1 MALTPASWRVFRRR
15 YLVAL
20 PSALLI
26 MGTAIVGLNLKVGS
40 TLDSVP
46 KIGGLTFPDG
56 PAEGGNYLIIGSD
69 SRAFVENAT
78 QEQAFGSKAKE
89 SGQRADV
96 MMVLHIDPTQ
106 KTNLLVSFPR
116 DLLVEIPGRGRD
128 LINAAFND
136 GPQQVINVMKSD
148 FDISVNHYV
157 QVNFQAFIGVVDAVG
172 KIPVY
177 FDGPARDAYSGL
189 SIGFAGCTQLDG
201 NNALAYVRAR
211 HLQIQDPQTKQW
223 TDASRRG
230 DLDRISRQQDFI
242 RELAAKASAKA
253 GQNPLAAIDIAN
265 AVVPKLTVD
274 QQLGTDDI
282 LRLVKTFRNVDPA
295 QPGALEM
302 VTLPVIPSPSN
313 ANRLVAKQPEA
324 DQLLAR
330 LRAFGEAPAAPA
342 KVQPAD
348 VTVRVLN
355 GNNKLNGEAGRTL
368 AAFQERAFGPAATS
382 PIGNVSATATTQVRY
397 APNAL
402 AKAQL
407 VARYLGGVG
416 VLIEDPGLA
425 GADVGV
431 VIGADWRGVHSQGKP
446 AKPPATSSTTAAK
459 GSGSKSTNGS
469 GSKPVAPGV
478 PAC

>member
-1 MALTPASWRVFRRR
+1 M
-15 YLVAL
+15 VA
-20 PSALLI
+20 
-26 MGTAIVGLNLKVGS
+26 GIVGLNLKVGD
-40 TLDSVP
+40 TLAGTTKVSVV
-46 KIGGLTFPDG
+46 LPDG

-78 QEQAFGSKAKE
+78 QEGAFGSKAE
-89 SGQRADV
+89 QGGQRADV
-96 MMVLHIDPTQ
+96 MMVLHIDPQQ

-116 DLLVEIPGRGRD
+116 DLLVEIPGHGRD

-136 GPQQVINVMKSD
+136 GPQQVIDVMKAD

-177 FDGPARDAYSGL
+177 FDGPSRDAYSGL
-189 SIGFAGCTQLDG
+189 SIGFAGCTELDG

-211 HLQIQDPQTKQW
+211 HLEVQDPQTERW

-230 DLDRISRQQDFI
+230 DLDRINRQQDFI
-242 RELAAKASAKA
+242 RKLASAASAKA
-253 GQNPLAAIDIAN
+253 GSNPLAAIDIAN

-274 QQLGTDDI
+274 QQLSTDDI
-282 LRLVKTFRNVDPA
+282 LRLVKTFRNVDPS

-313 ANRLVAKQPEA
+313 PNRLVAKQPEA
-324 DQLLAR
+324 DQVLAR
-330 LRAFGEAPAAPA
+330 LRAFGAAPAAPA

-355 GNNKLNGEAGRTL
+355 GNNKLNGEAGRSL

-382 PIGNVSATATTQVRY
+382 PIGNVSATAITQIRY

-402 AKAQL
+402 AKAEL
-407 VARYLGGVG
+407 VGRYLGGVG
-416 VLIEDPGLA
+416 ALIEDPALA
-425 GADVGV
+425 GADVAV
-431 VIGADWRGVHSQGKP
+431 VIGADWRRVHSPGKT
-446 AKPPATSSTTAAK
+446 AKPLATSSTTAAK
-459 GSGSKSTNGS
+459 ASGSKSSNGAA
-469 GSKPVAPGV
+469 SKPVVPGV
-478 PAC
+478 PGC

>member
-1 MALTPASWRVFRRR
+1 
-15 YLVAL
+15 
-20 PSALLI
+20 
-26 MGTAIVGLNLKVGS
+26 MGTGIVGLNLKVGD
-40 TLDSVP
+40 TLDNVAT
-46 KIGGLTFPDG
+46 IDGLTFPEG

-78 QEQAFGSKAKE
+78 QESAFGSKAE
-89 SGQRADV
+89 QGGQRADV
-96 MMVLHIDPTQ
+96 MMVLHVDPTQ

-116 DLLVEIPGRGRD
+116 DLLVEIPGQGRD

-136 GPQQVINVMKSD
+136 GPQQVIDTMKSD
-148 FDISVNHYV
+148 FNISVNHYV

-172 KIPVY
+172 KIPVF
-177 FDGPARDAYSGL
+177 FDGPARDRYSGL
-189 SIGFAGCTQLDG
+189 SIGFAGCTPLDG

-211 HLQIQDPQTKQW
+211 HLEIQDPQTERW

-230 DLDRISRQQDFI
+230 DLDRINRQQDFI
-242 RELAAKASAKA
+242 RKLAAAASAKA
-253 GQNPLAAIDIAN
+253 GENPLAAIDIAN

-274 QQLGTDDI
+274 EQLSTDDI

-313 ANRLVAKQPEA
+313 ANRLVAKEPEA

-342 KVQPAD
+342 KVEPAD

-355 GNNKLNGEAGRTL
+355 GNKKLNGEAGRSL

-382 PIGNVSATATTQVRY
+382 PIGNVSDTAITQVRY
-397 APNAL
+397 APNTL
-402 AKAQL
+402 AKAEL
-407 VARYLGGVG
+407 AARYLSGVG
-416 VLIEDPGLA
+416 VLIEDPALA
-425 GADVGV
+425 GADVAV
-431 VIGADWRGVHSQGKP
+431 VIGADWKGVRSPGKGT
-446 AKPPATSSTTAAK
+446 KPPATSSTTAAK
-459 GSGSKSTNGS
+459 GSGSKSSEGPGS
-469 GSKPVAPGV
+469 NPVLAGV